1 MSPSTGNCLLPADS
15 APLFAIVDRSSPG
28 QGWRCRRSRRVR
40 RLPHQRMQQIQHL
53 SERVHIQGSRSK
65 SDSRLG
71 IEKPTKFHGGSDQ
84 GRGPGERDEP
94 VKLVGLDGGRS
105 AIGKTVGALQQRG
118 NLGLG
123 RDQIHILVFF

>member
-15 APLFAIVDRSSPG
+15 APLFAIVDRSGAG
-28 QGWRCRRSRRVR
+28 QGRRGRRPRCVR
-40 RLPHQRMQQIQHL
+40 RLPHQRVQQIQHL
-53 SERVHIQGSRSK
+53 SERVHVQRSRSR

-71 IEKPTKFHGGSDQ
+71 IEQPTKFHRGSDQ

-105 AIGKTVGALQQRG
+105 AFGKTVGALQQRG

-123 RDQIHILVFF
+123 RDQIHIGVFF